1 MTDTNH
7 TMSAEDA
14 RVLFELSRL
23 KHQKEV
29 MASKTGEYRSALSRL
44 ESKGLNKKAAQEAIK
59 IRDKG
64 EVAETLAYITALT
77 KYLKLLGLPIQ
88 KEQADLFEFAPALQ
102 PIEERARELGTGAG
116 ILGEPLSDNPHD
128 ASTAAGQAWIA
139 GWHEGVEMRDRMH
152 DEDAADA
159 EIIPG
164 DEDDEIDDGEEDAAA

>member
-7 TMSAEDA
+7 TMSAENA

-23 KHQKEV
+23 KDQKEA
-29 MASKTGEYRSALSRL
+29 MASKNGEYRSALSRL

-64 EVAETLAYITALT
+64 EVAETLQFITALT

-102 PIEERARELGTGAG
+102 PIEEKAREQGTGAG
-116 ILGEPLSDNPHD
+116 VMGEPLSDNPHD
-128 ASTAAGQAWIA
+128 TSTSAGQAWIA

-152 DEDAADA
+152 DEDEADA
-159 EIIPG
+159 ELVQG
-164 DEDDEIDDGEEDAAA
+164 DEDDIDGGEEDAAA